1 MGLLKRFPRMSMLTI
16 GERLRAYRESKAI
29 SQKEMQKRLGLSRCY
44 ISRIEN
50 GHSIPKLETL
60 KRFADASEVLLFHLV
75 YEDGDLR
82 PPRFF
87 HERRSRL
94 SKDQV
99 RALEEFS
106 RAFAKVGKRDRE
118 LLISLAKRMRRSE
131 NGAKQNDRDS

>member
-29 SQKEMQKRLGLSRCY
+29 SQKEMQKRLGLSRYY

-82 PPRFF
+82 PPFLPRAPKSLVKRSSSCS
-87 HERRSRL
+87 RRVQPSVRQ
-94 SKDQV
+94 SKQ
-99 RALEEFS
+99 A
-106 RAFAKVGKRDRE
+106 G
-118 LLISLAKRMRRSE
+118 
-131 NGAKQNDRDS
+131 